1 MIAISARRAL
11 RLTHTADIK
20 RIPAN
25 AVSAS
30 DRETMTAGVACSAV
44 YPASTEQAERAG
56 MATAARLMVVYCEN
70 VTVQNDWR
78 FVADGVDYRIRTVSA
93 WPQAAPAF
101 IELLIERES

>member
-56 MATAARLMVVYCEN
+56 MATVARLMVIYCAP
-70 VTVQNDWR
+70 VTVQPDWR
-78 FVADGVDYRIRTVSA
+78 IVTGGVDYRVRSVSA
-93 WPQAAPAF
+93 WPQGSPAF
-101 IELLIERES
+101 VELLIERES